1 MKKVYLKLYSEYDVG
16 EKNKL
21 KKKKEATNPKIIIFS
36 FFFIWEWTKQISIG
50 IVQVI
55 FTITIFVI
63 R

>member
-1 MKKVYLKLYSEYDVG
+1 MKKVYLKFYSQYDVG

-21 KKKKEATNPKIIIFS
+21 KKKNHKSKLFIYLS